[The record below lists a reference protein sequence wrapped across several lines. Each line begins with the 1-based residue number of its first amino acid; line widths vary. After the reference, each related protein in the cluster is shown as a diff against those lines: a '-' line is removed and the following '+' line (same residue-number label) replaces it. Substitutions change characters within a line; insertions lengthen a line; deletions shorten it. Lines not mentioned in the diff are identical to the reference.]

1 MSIERRNKMNI
12 YKFNVQTADG
22 KEVSLETYK
31 GKVVLIVNTATACG
45 LTPQYEGLEKLN
57 QTYKDKGLVILDFPS
72 NQFLEQAPGTNEEI
86 QTFCQTNYNTT
97 FTTFA
102 KVDVNGE
109 DAIPLF
115 KALREAKPEDK
126 ENAGT
131 EDFKKLLEELK
142 QTREG
147 DAIKWNCTKFL
158 IDKEGNLVE
167 RFSPTVT
174 PEELAQEIEALL

>member
-1 MSIERRNKMNI
+1 M
-12 YKFNVQTADG
+12 
-22 KEVSLETYK
+22 
-31 GKVVLIVNTATACG
+31 
-45 LTPQYEGLEKLN
+45 
-57 QTYKDKGLVILDFPS
+57 ILDFPS

-147 DAIKWNCTKFL
+147 DAIKWNFTKFL

>member
-1 MSIERRNKMNI
+1 MNI
-12 YKFNVQTADG
+12 LEFKVKKADG
-22 KEVSLETYK
+22 TEIGLDTYK

-45 LTPQYEGLEKLN
+45 LTPQYEGLEKIN
-57 QTYKDKGLVILDFPS
+57 QKYRDKGLEILDFPS

-86 QTFCQTNYNTT
+86 QAFCQMNYNTT

-109 DAIPLF
+109 NAIPLF
-115 KALREAKPEDK
+115 KALREAKPNDK

-131 EDFKKLLEELK
+131 ADFKKLLEDLN
-142 QTREG
+142 QVRQG
-147 DAIKWNCTKFL
+147 DEIKWNFTKFL
-158 IDKEGNLVE
+158 VDKDGNLVE

-174 PEELAQEIEALL
+174 PEELEKEIEALL